1 MWRPRKLTPEQL
13 EERRLEAGRLLR
25 AGRLSQAEIAR
36 RLDVSRTAVSQW
48 AKRLREGPHGSA
60 ALKRR
65 TKPGRPARLTPRQ
78 WQQFL
83 DVLARG
89 AIKAGFET
97 ERWTLPRVRI
107 MIQRRFGV
115 TYHAHYLSARLRD
128 LGWSAQVPAVRARER
143 DEELIRAWLDRA
155 WPRIKKK
162 LAARAP

>member
-25 AGRLSQAEIAR
+25 AGRHTQAEIAR

-48 AKRLREGPHGSA
+48 AKRLRESPHRSA

-65 TKPGRPARLTPRQ
+65 AKPGRPARLAPRQ
-78 WQQFL
+78 WQKLL
-83 DVLARG
+83 DVLSQG
-89 AIKAGFET
+89 AIKAGFKT
-97 ERWTLPRVRI
+97 ERWTLPRVRV

-115 TYHAHYLSARLRD
+115 TYHAHYLSVRLKD

-143 DEELIRAWLDRA
+143 DEELIRAWLDRD